1 MGLTAGVE
9 GRAKSG
15 LDVWSSRVLRMAM
28 ARATV
33 SSTRRENPNIGNLTI
48 AALLIQRGKDN
59 HREVTN
65 STLPISSVITKL
77 RLTRPCRSNT
87 SDQTARVSSRS
98 SRLKRLGNSCPA
110 ASQISRSS
118 IRVWKK

>member
-9 GRAKSG
+9 GRAKSC